1 MTMELLSNEA
11 HVADGDLLRFHDG
24 ECSPRERVQIA
35 AHVVRCERCA
45 EASRFFTS
53 MTEQLNRSLDDMVV
67 EPPADA
73 KQRVLAAARAVQ
85 PIRQRPPAYRRQPFL
100 RAAVVVFAL
109 LAAGLWAPPVRAW
122 FAEWLG
128 VERPAPVERPAAVEP
143 VAPPQTSLSSTVS
156 FVPTAAR
163 FVIDV
168 SVKQASG
175 TLSIAVHNGT
185 QASARITDG
194 GPTEALFV
202 TGNGIRIRNTATS
215 SATYTVT
222 VPLGVEEVQVLV
234 GGVVTGTYTVAT
246 IAAEDGLVVNLG
258 G

>member
-11 HVADGDLLRFHDG
+11 HVADGDILRFHDG
-24 ECSPRERVQIA
+24 ECSSQERARIA
-35 AHVVRCERCA
+35 AHVAGCERCA
-45 EASRFFTS
+45 DASRFLTS
-53 MTEQLNRSLDDMVV
+53 MTERLNASLDDMVV
-67 EPPADA
+67 DPPADA
-73 KQRVLAAARAVQ
+73 KQRVLAAAREVQ
-85 PIRQRPPAYRRQPFL
+85 PIQQRPPIYRRQAFL

-109 LAAGLWAPPVRAW
+109 LAAGMWAPPVRAW

-128 VERPAPVERPAAVEP
+128 VDRPEPAATRAVEP
-143 VAPPQTSLSSTVS
+143 AAPPQESLSSTVS
-156 FVPTAAR
+156 FVPTAAT

-168 SVKQASG
+168 STNQASG
-175 TLSIAVHNGT
+175 TLTIAVHDGT

-202 TGNGIRIRNTATS
+202 TGDGIRISNTATS

-222 VPLGVEEVQVLV
+222 VPSVVQEVRVLV
-234 GGVVTGTYTVAT
+234 GGVVAGTYAVSTIVAQ
-246 IAAEDGLVVNLG
+246 DGLVVNIG